1 MKSYFDN
8 VVFMDIKTSSLNS
21 KDGEILELACAKFT
35 NKKVSYFHRLIKNK
49 NRISKT
55 VLEGLPNLTLLDLA
69 KSKELD
75 YVLDEFKLFI
85 GNLPIITHNASF
97 KKEFL
102 EIAFFKSNMII
113 KNKFLDSLELIAIIE
128 PYHTEYTLKAF
139 TKNILSKDFINRA
152 SESVSYTIEIVNR
165 ILHRNNIGDF
175 TAQYVQLINDWAFT
189 PYLEKYHLEEEL
201 MKIKPPLPL
210 VENLKEKITP
220 IKLQKNCEDSL
231 KDIDGFKA
239 INPTYKFRQAQYDV
253 MQNVRKTLDTGSIS
267 IIEAPTGTGK
277 SIAYLLPSISKAY
290 NTGQKIFISTN
301 TKELQRQLTKKDIP
315 FILKSFDLEHKID
328 FVNIKGKGNYICQE
342 VLDDILKDT
351 IFDKNKSTIE
361 KLALIYLDRYS
372 KSGEHGDFEEINY
385 FVKEH
390 FKLDNFIHFCASDSD
405 GCDIKS
411 CHKKCFYKNTVEK
424 LKDSTIVVLNH
435 SLLLKW
441 GYEDE
446 IKNVI
451 IDEAH
456 NLSDSIFDAYA
467 SAINNKDLKRLL
479 LEILD
484 FEKKKGYIN
493 YVWKYTQNRSND
505 FREKLRDKIKT
516 AFNTMDRIPYVSL
529 KSLSL
534 DYDLDVTFNEEYQ
547 NYKDVKHELL
557 VLKEDLLDIYKDLKH
572 FIDSN
577 NFDDPKVKNRG
588 EVLLKKIDRVKDCID
603 FIEVYTAEHQKSN
616 CYGYYCAK
624 NRRGFEA
631 YIKDLNSPT
640 IFFEKFLN
648 NTYSCSF
655 LSATLKNRG
664 SYDEFIKSLAIDKV
678 ENKFI
683 NQVKDVI
690 NTFDLPKR
698 TIVASP
704 SDSPR
709 YYDADF
715 NKFMVKSTLDILE
728 KVPGNLLILFTS
740 KRRLEN
746 FKEKIS
752 LFLSTNNIK
761 IYQGKRDIE
770 KLQDTSQRCVLL
782 GSKGFF
788 EGIDIPGDSL
798 SAVLMDKLPIINP
811 SDPLY
816 AKLMK
821 NGKNF
826 STINNPRVITN
837 FKQCFGRLI
846 RTEMDYG
853 YFIIFDKG
861 RDNSLWSS
869 LSREYPKIKFTSE
882 NSKSLI
888 KNMDRKFIEW
898 NILNMDIIIQKSIS
912 NLENYLK
919 NNKENLFG
927 DSLKL
932 IDYLNKFY
940 KFELRKKKLNQ
951 NILFKCKNKKLLS
964 FYEPLGLEI
973 QLQNKKLI
981 IEVISNCF
989 KST

>member
-1 MKSYFDN
+1 MNSYFDN

-21 KDGEILELACAKFT
+21 KDGEILELACAKFVK
-35 NKKVSYFHRLIKNK
+35 NQVSYFHRLIKNK
-49 NRISKT
+49 NRVSKT
-55 VLEGLPNLTLLDLA
+55 VIESLPGIEAIDLA
-69 KSKELD
+69 KASELD
-75 YVLDEFKLFI
+75 VVLDDLKFFI
-85 GNLPIITHNASF
+85 GNLPIITHNADF
-97 KKEFL
+97 KKEFI

-113 KNKFLDSLELIAIIE
+113 KNKFLDSLELISLIE
-128 PYHTEYTLKAF
+128 PYHREYTLKAF
-139 TKNILSKDFINRA
+139 TKNILGKDFINRA
-152 SESVSYTIEIVNR
+152 SENVTYTIDIINK
-165 ILHRNNIGDF
+165 ILERNNIGDF
-175 TAQYVQLINDWAFT
+175 TAQYTQLIGDWAFT
-189 PYLEKYHLEEEL
+189 PYLEKYHLNEEL
-201 MKIKPPLPL
+201 MKVKPE
-210 VENLKEKITP
+210 VEIIDVEEENIIP
-220 IKLQKNCEDSL
+220 IKLKKNCEDSL
-231 KDIDGFKA
+231 KDIKGFKA

-290 NTGQKIFISTN
+290 KTGQKIFISTN
-301 TKELQRQLTKKDIP
+301 TKELQRQLTQKDIP
-315 FILKSFDLEHKID
+315 FLLKSFDLEHKVD

-342 VLDDILKDT
+342 VLEDILKDT
-351 IFDKNKSTIE
+351 IYNQNKSTIE

-372 KSGEHGDFEEINY
+372 KSGEYGDFEEINY
-385 FVKEH
+385 FVRDH

-405 GCDIKS
+405 GCDIKR

-441 GYEDE
+441 SYEDE

-467 SAINNKDLKRLL
+467 GCISARDLKRLL

-493 YVWKYTQNRSND
+493 YVWKYTQNRSSN

-516 AFNTMDRIPYVSL
+516 AFNTMERIPYVSL
-529 KSLSL
+529 KSLTL
-534 DYDLDVTFNEEYQ
+534 EYDLDVTFNEEYP
-547 NYKDVKHELL
+547 NFKDVKHELL
-557 VLKEDLLDIYKDLKH
+557 VLKEDLIDIHKDLKA
-572 FIDSN
+572 FVDGN
-577 NFDDPKVKNRG
+577 NFDDPRVKNRG
-588 EVLLKKIDRVKDCID
+588 EVLIKKIDRVKDCID
-603 FIEVYTAEHQKSN
+603 FIEIYTADHQKSN
-616 CYGYYCAK
+616 CYGYYCSK
-624 NRRGFEA
+624 NRKGFEA
-631 YIKDLNSPT
+631 YIKDLNSPL

-648 NTYSCSF
+648 NTHSCAF
-655 LSATLKNRG
+655 LSATLKNKG
-664 SYDEFIKSLAIDKV
+664 KYDEFKKSLAIDKV
-678 ENKFI
+678 ENRFI
-683 NQVKDVI
+683 NEVKDV
-690 NTFDLPKR
+690 NNSFDLPKR

-704 SDSPR
+704 SDAPR
-709 YYDADF
+709 YYDENF
-715 NKFMVKSTLDILE
+715 NKFMVKATLDILE
-728 KVPGNLLILFTS
+728 RVPGNLLILFTS
-740 KRRLEN
+740 KKRLER

-770 KLQDTSQRCVLL
+770 KLQDTSQRSVLL

-821 NGKNF
+821 NGKSF
-826 STINNPRVITN
+826 STINNPRVVTS

-853 YFIIFDKG
+853 YFIVFDKG
-861 RDNSLWSS
+861 KDNSLWSE

-882 NSKSLI
+882 NSKLLI
-888 KNMDRKFIEW
+888 RNIDKKFIEW
-898 NILNMDIIIQKSIS
+898 NTLNMDIIIEKTIS
-912 NLENYLK
+912 NLEKHLK
-919 NNKENLFG
+919 SNKKELFG
-927 DSLKL
+927 NSLKL
-932 IDYLNKFY
+932 IDSLNEFY
-940 KFELRKKKLNQ
+940 ELELRKKKLNQ
-951 NILFKCKNKKLLS
+951 NIIFESKSKKLLS
-964 FYEPLGLEI
+964 FYAPLGLEI
-973 QLQNKKLI
+973 QLKNKILI
-981 IEVISNCF
+981 TNVISKCF
-989 KST
+989 K